1 MIIIRIVIFRRS
13 SVPVSNNEV
22 ITKKL
27 LMFSIVTFITNLVEE
42 YSALLAQLLFEILE
56 KSSRVFGGGSSF

>member
-1 MIIIRIVIFRRS
+1 MSIIRILIFRGS

-42 YSALLAQLLFEILE
+42 YSALLAQLLFEILK